1 MSCSAAQQQ
10 LQEDGVDP
18 TLAVLQCVSDEYETL
33 QDSRQENLRSFLL
46 VVCGGMIFFMQS
58 GFAMMCAGSV
68 RLKNVQN
75 TMLKNLLDACGAAL
89 AFYLVG
95 YAFAFGNDLDNPGAP
110 SGRSFIGTSNFVSVG
125 SSPAFWF
132 FEFTFSATSVTIVA
146 GTLAERCQMAAYL
159 AYSVVLAGFIYP
171 VVAHSVWSEQGF
183 LSRTADEPFMD
194 QGVIDFAGAGV
205 VHLNGGLIALYATL
219 VLGPRR
225 GRFYDAQG
233 EPLEKPLPFP
243 GHSVALQLLGTMIL
257 WFGWFG
263 FNPGSALLL
272 QGNERFGEVA
282 ANAAVATAL
291 SGASGG
297 ICALFTNLWWEERMT
312 GEPKFVI
319 QMAMNGA
326 LSGLVA
332 VTSGCAVME
341 PYAAIVTGAVAG
353 WIYMLSS
360 SLLIHFRIDDAVNA
374 IPVHMFNGC
383 WGLIATGLFAS
394 PNLLELTYVNRPAD
408 HPGFFYSFGRDGT
421 AGPDGNL
428 LLCQFCAVLFILG
441 WTFVTMFP
449 FFIWL
454 NYRGW
459 LRADSLEELVGL
471 DVSYHGRSTHGEN
484 GDIKKEYIEAY
495 NRYKGTIRNRH
506 HGHNNTNP
514 DRQQLP
520 FARPT
525 PSYDDAEHRTID
537 ASTDDVSHY
546 DNNHHHHPHHP
557 HGGGANNNNN
567 NQHRILECHS
577 KEEDTST
584 KSTSHRDSNEDLL
597 REGQPAGF
605 DVSTEGRTHHD

>member
-1 MSCSAAQQQ
+1 MATGNIFQDCVAAQRL
-10 LQEDGVDP
+10 LQNEVSEFDA
-18 TLAVLQCVSDEYETL
+18 TTSMMQCVSDTY
-33 QDSRQENLRSFLL
+33 QESSEQWDDNLRSFLL

-75 TMLKNLLDACGAAL
+75 TMLKNLLDACGSAL

-95 YAFAFGNDLDNPGAP
+95 YAFAFGGDLNPENNASAKKTFLGYQEFA
-110 SGRSFIGTSNFVSVG
+110 SVG
-125 SSPAFWF
+125 LDPSFWF
-132 FEFTFSATSVTIVA
+132 FEYTFSATSVTIVA

-159 AYSVVLAGFIYP
+159 AYSIVLAGFIYP
-171 VVAHSVWSEQGF
+171 VVAHTVWSDSGF
-183 LSRTADEPFMD
+183 LSRSNDDPFMG
-194 QGVIDFAGAGV
+194 QGVLDFAGGSV
-205 VHLNGGLIALYATL
+205 VHLNGGLTALYATL

-233 EPLEKPLPFP
+233 DPLETPRPFP

-257 WFGWFG
+257 WYGWFG

-272 QGNERFGEVA
+272 KNNDRFGEVA

-297 ICALFTNLWWEERMT
+297 ICALFTQLWWEERMT

-332 VTSGCAVME
+332 VTSGCAFMP
-341 PYAAIVTGAVAG
+341 PYTAIITGIIAG
-353 WIYMLSS
+353 WFYMLSS
-360 SLLIHFRIDDAVNA
+360 HLLIKLRIDDAVNA
-374 IPVHMFNGC
+374 IPVHMVNGL
-383 WGLIATGLFAS
+383 WGMIATGLFAH
-394 PNLLELTYVNRPAD
+394 PDLLELTHGNSD
-408 HPGFFYSFGRDGT
+408 HPGFFYSFKHNGAD
-421 AGPDGNL
+421 ANL
-428 LLCQFCAVLFILG
+428 LVCQICAILFILG

-471 DVSYHGRSTHGEN
+471 DVSYHGRSTHGDN

-495 NRYKGTIRNRH
+495 NRYKGMIRQGSH
-506 HGHNNTNP
+506 HGHNNSNP
-514 DRQQLP
+514 DRERLP
-520 FARPT
+520 FSESPEHSTELPQSTASSVASLPKSFARVY
-525 PSYDDAEHRTID
+525 SSKGTIPPLQ
-537 ASTDDVSHY
+537 SG
-546 DNNHHHHPHHP
+546 DNDKNT
-557 HGGGANNNNN
+557 
-567 NQHRILECHS
+567 
-577 KEEDTST
+577 EDSST
-584 KSTSHRDSNEDLL
+584 KSTTQKDSKASLEDVEIASGL
-597 REGQPAGF
+597 
-605 DVSTEGRTHHD
+605 

>member
-1 MSCSAAQQQ
+1 MESSGNIYQGCSEAHRQ
-10 LQEDGVDP
+10 LQEEAGADP
-18 TLAVLQCVSDEYETL
+18 TMAILQCVSNEYETL

-95 YAFAFGNDLDNPGAP
+95 YAFAFGNDLDTEGT
-110 SGRSFIGTSNFVSVG
+110 STGRSFIGTENFVSVG

-159 AYSVVLAGFIYP
+159 AYSVVLSGFIYP

-183 LSRTADEPFMD
+183 LSRTTDAPLMD
-194 QGVIDFAGAGV
+194 QGVIDFAGSGV

-272 QGNERFGEVA
+272 QGNEKFGAVA

-297 ICALFTNLWWEERMT
+297 ICALFTNLWWEESTT

-341 PYAAIVTGAVAG
+341 PYAAIITGIVAG
-353 WIYMLSS
+353 WLYMISS
-360 SLLIHFRIDDAVNA
+360 SLLIRLRIDDAVNA

-394 PNLLELTYVNRPAD
+394 PDLLELTYINRPAD
-408 HPGFFYSFGRDGT
+408 HPGFFYSFGRENG
-421 AGPDGNL
+421 GPDANL
-428 LLCQFCAVLFILG
+428 LLCQICAVLFIVG

-471 DVSYHGRSTHGEN
+471 DVSYHGRSTHSEN

-506 HGHNNTNP
+506 HGQNNTNP
-514 DRQQLP
+514 DREQLS
-520 FARPT
+520 FARIP
-525 PSYDDAEHRTID
+525 PEDDVEHHTID
-537 ASTDDVSHY
+537 ASTDNSHADVTSGI
-546 DNNHHHHPHHP
+546 N
-557 HGGGANNNNN
+557 
-567 NQHRILECHS
+567 HRILVPHS

-584 KSTSHRDSNEDLL
+584 KSTSHI
-597 REGQPAGF
+597 Q
-605 DVSTEGRTHHD
+605 